1 MRKKKSNMST
11 IIAVASVVVVIA
23 IIISISRPKTV
34 DYEDMTEEE
43 LQIAVQNKIDNMK
56 VNELAG
62 KGERERMEHYVKS
75 FIDAVENK
83 DYEEAYD
90 MLYEDFKNN
99 FFPKFDEFEKYAK
112 STFPSLCNI
121 EYTNIERNG
130 DVYVLWITLSDSL
143 AGKDSAIEMN
153 FVVQENDLNDFV
165 ISFTVI

>member
-34 DYEDMTEEE
+34 DYKDMTEEE

-56 VNELAG
+56 VNELAS

-75 FIDAVENK
+75 FISAVEEK
-83 DYEEAYD
+83 KYEDAYN
-90 MLYEDFKNN
+90 MLYDDFKKNY
-99 FFPKFDEFEKYAK
+99 FPTLSDFEKYAK

-143 AGKDSAIEMN
+143 ASKDSAIEMN
-153 FVVQENDLNDFV
+153 FVVQENGLNDFV